1 MLSIPTLWIVFMV
14 NFLALGLI
22 WAHVMRSYP
31 NFEAARF
38 WAAGASVAAVGA
50 GLGLLRGMVDSP
62 LPLLGGGILITLA
75 CCLDMIGINRFYG
88 RPTSWRS
95 AIIITGLTGL
105 GLTFFMVAIDS
116 MPMRI
121 LIYSAGQSIPVALTL
136 RHVLSH
142 RGRASPGARMAG
154 TVAILMIAINLIRAG
169 TATFE
174 VGGELSIIHFNNFQA
189 ALVLVLVFL
198 SMAWNFGFLLMAI
211 DRLRAEVADLALL
224 DDLTGVANRR
234 HLLQQLSA
242 NCELSR
248 RTGEAFALLA
258 IDLDGF
264 KSINDG
270 HGHSAGD
277 ECLRRFTRAAQS
289 RLRPGDL
296 LARTGGDE
304 FCVVMPDT
312 TWREAAMVAR
322 HILEECRHQFADS
335 GDATIRI
342 TASIGVAQWSQHVG
356 STPERLIAAADD
368 ALYIAKK
375 LGKDRYAV
383 HESAP
388 APEPEPAAP
397 PLRKIA

>member
-1 MLSIPTLWIVFMV
+1 MLSVPTLWVVFVV

-22 WAHVMRSYP
+22 WTHVMRSYP
-31 NFEAARF
+31 NFEAAPF
-38 WAAGASVAAVGA
+38 WAAGASVAAFGA

-62 LPLLGGGILITLA
+62 LPLLGGGILVTFA
-75 CCLDMIGINRFYG
+75 CCLDLMGVNRFYG
-88 RPTSWRS
+88 QPTSWRLT
-95 AIIITGLTGL
+95 IIVTGLTGL
-105 GLTFFMVAIDS
+105 GLTFFMVGLDS

-121 LIYSAGQSIPVALTL
+121 LIYSLGQSVPVALTL
-136 RHVLSH
+136 RHLLSRR
-142 RGRASPGARMAG
+142 RGFNPGARMAG
-154 TVAILMIAINLIRAG
+154 TVAILMIGIYAIRAG
-169 TATFE
+169 AAMFN
-174 VGGELSIIHFNNFQA
+174 VGGELTMVLFNDFQA

-198 SMAWNFGFLLMAI
+198 SMAWNFGFLMMAI
-211 DRLRAEVADLALL
+211 DRLRAEVENLALL

-234 HLLQQLSA
+234 HLLQQLSV

-248 RTGEAFALLA
+248 RTGQSFALLA

-264 KSINDG
+264 KGINDG
-270 HGHSAGD
+270 LGHSAGD
-277 ECLRRFTRAAQS
+277 ECLRNFTRAAQS

-322 HILEECRHQFADS
+322 HILEECRDRFADC
-335 GDATIRI
+335 GDATIQI

-368 ALYIAKK
+368 ALYVAKK

-388 APEPEPAAP
+388 APEPEPAMP